1 MADLSQQLSQRSIKL
16 VATDLDGTLVQP
28 DGSLSPR
35 TADALAGLA
44 ALDIELILATGR
56 PPPFVLKLLDEIP
69 TATEVVCAN
78 GAATLNPT
86 SRELSHIV
94 AIGDTL
100 PHLIDDLSA
109 AFPGIGFAAEWEMVF
124 AYDEVFRKALKSDRM
139 YSAGLETISEILSE
153 PVFKI
158 LVAHPEIDGR
168 DLYDNV
174 NALIGHRAEPTHSGL
189 GFVEIAALGVNK
201 SAALARSCDDRG
213 INAAEVIAF
222 GDMPNDLS
230 MLSWAGFGVAM
241 ANADSE
247 LKQVSDFVTLSNVDH
262 GVAVVLET
270 IIALVSQDD

>member
-28 DGSLSPR
+28 DGSLAAR

-44 ALDIELILATGR
+44 ALDIELVLATGR
-56 PPPFVLKLLDEIP
+56 PPPFVLKLLDEVP
-69 TATEVVCAN
+69 TAAEVVCAN
-78 GAATLNPT
+78 GAATLNPAT
-86 SRELSHIV
+86 RELSHIV
-94 AIGDTL
+94 ALGDTL
-100 PHLIDDLSA
+100 PHLVDDLSE

-124 AYDEVFRKALKSDRM
+124 AYDEVFREALNSDRM
-139 YSAGLETISEILSE
+139 YSAGLKTISDVLSE

-158 LVAHPEIDGR
+158 LVAHPKMPGR
-168 DLYDNV
+168 DLYNNV
-174 NALIGHRAEPTHSGL
+174 SDLIGHRAEPTHSGL

-201 SAALARSCDDRG
+201 SAALTRICKDRG
-213 INAAEVIAF
+213 IDAAEVVAF

-230 MLSWAGFGVAM
+230 MLKWAGLGIAM
-241 ANADSE
+241 ENADDE

-270 IIALVSQDD
+270 LIAQTSQDA